1 MRAGR
6 AGGFDGFSGSSEA
19 TARRSNDVVRLQ
31 LKQPGGKKPKG
42 SHISSG
48 RRKAMEESARKRRE
62 KAAAAAGGGGGGGG
76 APSPRAA
83 AAKAAP
89 KADDGGGE
97 PGSDSV
103 AAVAD
108 PTKPRKEEEVRL
120 GRPLTQEES
129 IARLVQM
136 KKEQQEEQVR
146 DNVFLAAPFNA
157 EKPEHLPNVGK
168 KKLSRKSNA
177 GCVRLEDSENESGQ
191 ARRQRERA
199 FPVRACGEV
208 SEGMRQPEQPPGG
221 ADGQACGAA
230 AQGAGGPVTAGEKTS
245 LFAPFI
251 YKSDHFAKTGSG
263 QT

>member
-1 MRAGR
+1 VRGGR

-48 RRKAMEESARKRRE
+48 RRRAMEESARKRRE
-62 KAAAAAGGGGGGGG
+62 KAAAAAAGGGGGGGGGG

-97 PGSDSV
+97 PGSDDGV

-157 EKPEHLPNVGK
+157 KKPEHLPNVGK
-168 KKLSRKSNA
+168 KLSRKSNVFSHA
-177 GCVRLEDSENESGQ
+177 G
-191 ARRQRERA
+191 
-199 FPVRACGEV
+199 
-208 SEGMRQPEQPPGG
+208 
-221 ADGQACGAA
+221 
-230 AQGAGGPVTAGEKTS
+230 
-245 LFAPFI
+245 
-251 YKSDHFAKTGSG
+251 
-263 QT
+263 